1 MSGNQSKEVKWLFK
15 FTQVI
20 NGKAKTR
27 HSLQIL
33 SLQDVHYDIYVS
45 CTLILSLFLGG
56 DGGDFLL

>member
-45 CTLILSLFLGG
+45 CTLILSLFFGG
-56 DGGDFLL
+56 